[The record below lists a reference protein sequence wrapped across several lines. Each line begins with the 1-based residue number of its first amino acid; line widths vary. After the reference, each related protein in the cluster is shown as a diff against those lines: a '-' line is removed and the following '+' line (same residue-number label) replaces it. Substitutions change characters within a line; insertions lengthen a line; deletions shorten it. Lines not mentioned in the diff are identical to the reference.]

1 MFCFFFY
8 DWGKLEC
15 TKLNEKG
22 YLIILISAVFLLTN
36 LSAFT
41 SVRDDISK
49 YFPFSKATRK

>member
-1 MFCFFFY
+1 MFFFFY
-8 DWGKLEC
+8 DWAKLEC

-41 SVRDDISK
+41 SVKDDISK